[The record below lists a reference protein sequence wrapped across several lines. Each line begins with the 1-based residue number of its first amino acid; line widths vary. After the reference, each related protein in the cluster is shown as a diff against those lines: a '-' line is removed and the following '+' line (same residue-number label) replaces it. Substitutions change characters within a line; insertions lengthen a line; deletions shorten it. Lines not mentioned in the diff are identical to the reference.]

1 MITICCACLM
11 LNMWLQPVRMP
22 KVLTVIVNLG
32 GSFQGNFF
40 PIWYLR
46 LVKSQHFRLSMW
58 QVPHHR
64 SWPTSASSRLLGLR
78 QMQVPFRL
86 QTAMHQSYL
95 KSVSGLR
102 QPGSQCTRFPSENS
116 SLSQNSQPTNHY
128 LLWQGQIFFEA
139 QVCCWLLPV
148 DLPYVRSTIIA
159 WTTSTWTVADWPAS
173 HCSKIWSCVFDCNMR
188 NWRKTISD
196 LHKTIM

>member
-1 MITICCACLM
+1 MITTCCACLM

-116 SLSQNSQPTNHY
+116 SLSQIHNQQT
-128 LLWQGQIFFEA
+128 
-139 QVCCWLLPV
+139 
-148 DLPYVRSTIIA
+148 TIYCDRVKY
-159 WTTSTWTVADWPAS
+159 SLKHKSVADSYLWTCHMWGVQSLHEPPARGQLLTGRPPTAARS
-173 HCSKIWSCVFDCNMR
+173 GPVCLTATWEIEEKPFQIYT
-188 NWRKTISD
+188 K
-196 LHKTIM
+196 L